1 MNTVSSLEE
10 GNIFK
15 VEDNSKLDK
24 SLWTIKLSEETPL
37 MNSQGDKLN
46 DRLSFTT
53 YEGKEVHLNST
64 EQVIWQDSGNV
75 KVDLSDKL
83 HLKLQPSDN
92 TGNYSGILKW
102 NFEDAPN

>member
-37 MNSQGDKLN
+37 MNSQGNKLN
-46 DRLSFTT
+46 DRLSLLRM
-53 YEGKEVHLNST
+53 KEKKF
-64 EQVIWQDSGNV
+64 I
-75 KVDLSDKL
+75 
-83 HLKLQPSDN
+83 
-92 TGNYSGILKW
+92 
-102 NFEDAPN
+102 